1 MSVTLR
7 SKRYKSGTHSYYLDI
22 YQTGHRHTEFI
33 DVTYKDSDP
42 KDIRKE
48 AKALAENIQA
58 KRKLELENEQHGFVA
73 KHKKKA
79 SFTDF
84 YLNFLEGYKKND
96 IRMFRYAYE
105 KFSEYTA
112 FKRLSAAQINFKV
125 ISGYKDYLESKEAGL
140 SGETPYDY
148 FRRFKFVIKKAYHE
162 GLISPKEFELIT
174 SISIARTPN
183 NTLKKQIF
191 TIDELKSLKATR
203 CGNEEVKR
211 AFLFACFTGLGEA
224 EIRSLTWGKIQNNKI
239 SLFREKTGQQIIND
253 LPVSAIELLG
263 QKEEA
268 DKKVFSLPSTVAV
281 SKNLKRWTTS
291 AKIDKNISF
300 YCGRHSFAVM
310 LLTNGSNL
318 KTVADC
324 LGHTTTANTIKY
336 LNYVD
341 ELKEKAIKNLP
352 II

>member
-7 SKRYKSGTHSYYLDI
+7 SKQYKSGTHSFYLDI
-22 YQTGHRHTEFI
+22 YQAGHRHTEFI
-33 DVTYKDSDP
+33 DVTYRDTDS
-42 KDIRKE
+42 KDIKKE

-58 KRKLELENEQHGFVA
+58 KRKLELESEQHGFIPQ
-73 KHKKKA
+73 HKKKA

-84 YLNFLEGYKKND
+84 YLNFLDNYKKND
-96 IRMFRYAYE
+96 IRMFKYAYE
-105 KFSEYTA
+105 KFSEYTG
-112 FKRLSAAQINFKV
+112 FKRLSASQINLKL

-148 FRRFKFVIKKAYHE
+148 FRRFKFVIKKAYQE
-162 GLISPKEFELIT
+162 GLISSKEFELIG

-183 NTLKKQIF
+183 NTLRKQVF
-191 TIDELKSLKATR
+191 TLDELKLLKTTR

-224 EIRSLTWGKIQNNKI
+224 EIRSLTWSKIQNNKI
-239 SLFREKTGQQIIND
+239 SLLREKTGQQIIND
-253 LPVSAIELLG
+253 LPDSAIQLLG
-263 QKEEA
+263 EKEDA
-268 DKKVFSLPSTVAV
+268 DKKIFSLPSNVAV
-281 SKNLKRWTTS
+281 SKNLKLWVKT
-291 AKIDKNISF
+291 AGIDKNISF
-300 YCGRHSFAVM
+300 YCGRHTFAVM

-341 ELKEKAIKNLP
+341 ELKEKALKSLP